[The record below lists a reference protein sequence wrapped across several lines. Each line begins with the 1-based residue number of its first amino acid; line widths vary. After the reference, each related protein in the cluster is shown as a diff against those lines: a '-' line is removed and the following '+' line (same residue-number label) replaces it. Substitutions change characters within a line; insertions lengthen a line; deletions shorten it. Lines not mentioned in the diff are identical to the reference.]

1 MRPSVQPLGAGH
13 AASQLQPPKGCEE
26 EMAGVERGVSAIL
39 ASDWPGDCP
48 PLQPGVAGPPL
59 CGQKATSLRD
69 SDAEAPTSH
78 VMASGD
84 GALGA
89 SRFR

>member
-39 ASDWPGDCP
+39 ASDWP